1 MVLQELKLK
10 ILKKKKNVK
19 KRLCITHFINL
30 AKPSPLDVG
39 DFKGKLI
46 EK

>member
-10 ILKKKKNVK
+10 ILKKKNVK

-39 DFKGKLI
+39 DFKGN
-46 EK
+46 

>member
-10 ILKKKKNVK
+10 ILKKKKKNFK

-30 AKPSPLDVG
+30 AKPSLLDVG
-39 DFKGKLI
+39 DFKGN
-46 EK
+46 

>member
-10 ILKKKKNVK
+10 ILQKKKKTVK

-30 AKPSPLDVG
+30 AKPSPPDVG
-39 DFKGKLI
+39 DFKGN
-46 EK
+46 

>member
-10 ILKKKKNVK
+10 ILKKKKKKTVK

-39 DFKGKLI
+39 DFKGN
-46 EK
+46 